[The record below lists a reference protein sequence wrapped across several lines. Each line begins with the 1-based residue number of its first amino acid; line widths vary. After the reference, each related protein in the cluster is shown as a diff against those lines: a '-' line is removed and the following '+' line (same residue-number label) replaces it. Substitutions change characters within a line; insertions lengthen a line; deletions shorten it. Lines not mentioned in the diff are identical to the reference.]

1 VSQYGPIHLRM
12 LVFVMLN
19 FCCGHLF
26 PLKFQLLIYAFVHL
40 RVTLP
45 HLIYFSD
52 MENIGDKD
60 AAIAERVRALLAA
73 ANSTAAPAVA
83 AVPPRVVAVP
93 ASVTTPVG
101 ARRLDA
107 SADPATVVA
116 NLTVAG
122 IRYALSYLNLFF
134 FLQYKYSWIRYH
146 LWIRNVLTDCLLY
159 GSF

>member
-1 VSQYGPIHLRM
+1 
-12 LVFVMLN
+12 
-19 FCCGHLF
+19 
-26 PLKFQLLIYAFVHL
+26 
-40 RVTLP
+40 
-45 HLIYFSD
+45 

-83 AVPPRVVAVP
+83 AVPPRVVAAS

-122 IRYALSYLNLFF
+122 IRYAVSCLNHFF
-134 FLQYKYSWIRYH
+134 IA
-146 LWIRNVLTDCLLY
+146 V
-159 GSF
+159 

>member
-1 VSQYGPIHLRM
+1 
-12 LVFVMLN
+12 
-19 FCCGHLF
+19 
-26 PLKFQLLIYAFVHL
+26 
-40 RVTLP
+40 
-45 HLIYFSD
+45 

-101 ARRLDA
+101 ARRLDT

-122 IRYALSYLNLFF
+122 IRYAVSCLNHVYCIIIPLDPISSVDPYCFIRIVVIRILSNL
-134 FLQYKYSWIRYH
+134 I
-146 LWIRNVLTDCLLY
+146 VLSR
-159 GSF
+159 GSSSTSML